1 MQFVESVW
9 FKRLILHLSP
19 KVVFPSRKLF
29 SQEILLDLVK
39 KMKQVYVLPKLTNCL
54 FVTISF
60 DLWMSKGAH
69 YIFALVINFLRS
81 NWQPKQVTIS
91 LFEAIK
97 IIKQALTNNLTK
109 LFYKYGLRNKIIA
122 YVKDEGPNLNVMTIT

>member
-1 MQFVESVW
+1 
-9 FKRLILHLSP
+9 
-19 KVVFPSRKLF
+19 
-29 SQEILLDLVK
+29 
-39 KMKQVYVLPKLTNCL
+39 
-54 FVTISF
+54 
-60 DLWMSKGAH
+60 MSKGAH

-109 LFYKYGLRNKIIA
+109 LFDKYGLRNKIIA